1 MCWRILEKH
10 RQVSRRPVSSHE
22 NSKGYET
29 ATDPQKSHS
38 FSRIPP
44 INEQRRDPTGLQP
57 SKANFP
63 MGSLASINTTWC
75 ERWLVWWMKPWWN
88 SETHQKRTGI
98 YKAPLGPWALGPLG
112 PWVRERLWIFI
123 EAAIYRISRISRF
136 SATVHARAVGTSRDK
151 PSEPA
156 AGDVEVHGP
165 RIVLHDK
172 PRFPYVPI
180 TFRC

>member
-1 MCWRILEKH
+1 
-10 RQVSRRPVSSHE
+10 
-22 NSKGYET
+22 
-29 ATDPQKSHS
+29 
-38 FSRIPP
+38 
-44 INEQRRDPTGLQP
+44 
-57 SKANFP
+57 
-63 MGSLASINTTWC
+63 
-75 ERWLVWWMKPWWN
+75 MKPWWN

-98 YKAPLGPWALGPLG
+98 YIKPPWALGPLG
-112 PWVRERLWIFI
+112 PWVRERLWLFI

-172 PRFPYVPI
+172 PRFPDVPI
-180 TFRC
+180 TFRCFASLNCIQENQPSTSFWIIELSKEIAGACGETAGPEMFFPTAIISIRNLVETTNIEKTILPQFAEY